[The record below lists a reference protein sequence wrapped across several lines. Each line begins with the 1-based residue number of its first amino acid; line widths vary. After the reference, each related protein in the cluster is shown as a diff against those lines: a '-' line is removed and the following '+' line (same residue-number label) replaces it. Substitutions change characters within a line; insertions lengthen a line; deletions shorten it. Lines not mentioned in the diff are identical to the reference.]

1 MDFILCVQAYANSI
15 HRNILNPKTNKLVH
29 DALESLKS
37 SGQKADKMKFAP
49 SGLVEENKRGFKLQ
63 GIMEKFTVVLL
74 DPEQS
79 VGQVVILQVCVQLVL

>member
-1 MDFILCVQAYANSI
+1 MV
-15 HRNILNPKTNKLVH
+15 R

-49 SGLVEENKRGFKLQ
+49 SGLVENKRGFKLQ
-63 GIMEKFTVVLL
+63 GIMEKFKVVLL